1 MHCCILF
8 SLELQV
14 SKLYVGIITSQAHIA
29 LDFQKRFQCSLNVC
43 IGIALQ
49 VSKLAA
55 KPSKCRSGLGVG
67 WIGLDISR
75 QWLVK
80 LKQESLKPRIQKF
93 LQKGMEALL
102 VIGLVKEEATKTC
115 KNEF

>member
-1 MHCCILF
+1 MF
-8 SLELQV
+8 ALE
-14 SKLYVGIITSQAHIA
+14 
-29 LDFQKRFQCSLNVC
+29 
-43 IGIALQ
+43 LQ

-93 LQKGMEALL
+93 LQKGMEA
-102 VIGLVKEEATKTC
+102 
-115 KNEF
+115 FWSSD